1 MNLEMTRLS
10 KGNANESE
18 GKLEAKSKEELK
30 PFLEVKHSNEVATED
45 QKKSP
50 TH

>member
-1 MNLEMTRLS
+1 MVEIS
-10 KGNANESE
+10 KARANVSE
-18 GKLEAKSKEELK
+18 DKLEAKSKEELK
-30 PFLEVKHSNEVATED
+30 PFLEEKTSNEVATED